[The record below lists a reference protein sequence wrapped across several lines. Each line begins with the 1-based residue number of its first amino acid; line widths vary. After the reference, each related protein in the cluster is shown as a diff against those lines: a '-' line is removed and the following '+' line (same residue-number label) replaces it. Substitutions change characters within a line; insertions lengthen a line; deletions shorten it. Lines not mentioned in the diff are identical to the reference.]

1 MPQGISLA
9 AFFWSPDMSEST
21 ETRTRLLEP
30 ASAEVDAEIQ
40 SHLGDGED
48 LLIRVYADLDLDGRF
63 TTQWVAVTDTRVVVI
78 PGWSA
83 SEPQVD
89 GNGVSNVL
97 IEDLIAVRTEG
108 LVGGG
113 RLELERGGRDGG
125 QTLVVQYTSSQAVKF
140 SEVARGLKQLR
151 KEETF
156 QINPRLDRLRCE
168 QCGRLLPEKNGIC
181 PACIRKWHTLGRII
195 SYIIPHKG
203 RAILLALASVAT
215 TLAELMPP
223 LITERLVDDVLLPQE
238 VPPPNMDDR
247 LALLG
252 WLVIALVGVRVA
264 SWLAEFVHGWTVT
277 WLAARVTADIRAH
290 LYRRLEMLSLQF
302 YDKRQTGALISRV
315 TRDAGML
322 EEFLIEGVPY
332 LLING
337 LMIFG
342 IIAFMMSMSWKVT
355 LLMLIPVPLMITWS
369 GVFWRRMRR
378 IFHKYGRGWS
388 GLGSRLNEALNGIRV
403 VKAFAQEER
412 ELGAFERKNLALS
425 DISRKTARNFW
436 SLFATM
442 SLFSGFAMIIVWFAG
457 GLEVLDGTLKIGTL
471 LAMYSYMWMVYG
483 PLEWLTEVNIW
494 MTRAFAG
501 AERIFEVIDADPE
514 PYADPHAVAM
524 PRIDGRV
531 TFTDVTFGYDKS
543 KPVLHDVNLDVEPGE
558 MIGLVGKS
566 GVGKTT
572 TVNLISRFYDVDQG
586 QILVDGVSIG
596 DIKLQDLR
604 RQIGIVQQ
612 APVLFSGSIADNIG
626 YGKPEATFEEI
637 VGAAKAANAH
647 QFICAKG
654 DGYDTRVSER
664 GDNLSGG
671 EKQRIAIARAVLHDP
686 AILILDEATSSVDV
700 ETEKQIQES
709 IFRLIEGRTT
719 FAIAHRISTLKRA
732 NRLAVLEAGRIV
744 EIGSH
749 DELMAARGRFYDLV
763 ELQQAVSEIIAVK
776 D

>member
-1 MPQGISLA
+1 
-9 AFFWSPDMSEST
+9 MSELAES
-21 ETRTRLLEP
+21 RPRLLEP
-30 ASAEVDAEIQ
+30 VSAEVDEQIQ
-40 SHLGDGED
+40 GHLGEGED
-48 LLIRVYADLDLDGRF
+48 LLIRVCADLDLEGQF
-63 TTQWVAVTDTRVVVI
+63 STTWVAVTDKRVVVV
-78 PGWSA
+78 PGWSNG
-83 SEPQVD
+83 SERGD
-89 GNGVSNVL
+89 RNGVSSLL
-97 IEDLIAVRTEG
+97 IDDLTAVRAEG

-113 RLELERGGRDGG
+113 RLELERGGTQGQ

-140 SEVARGLKQLR
+140 SEVARGLEQLR
-151 KEETF
+151 KSETF
-156 QINPRLDRLRCE
+156 QINSRLDRLRCE

-195 SYIIPHKG
+195 SYMIPHKG
-203 RAILLALASVAT
+203 RAILLALASVIT
-215 TLAELMPP
+215 TVAELMPP
-223 LITERLVDDVLLPQE
+223 LITERLVDDVL
-238 VPPPNMDDR
+238 VPEGAAAMAGMEDR
-247 LALLG
+247 LVMLG
-252 WLVIALVGVRVA
+252 WLVLALVGVRVV
-264 SWLAEFVHGWTVT
+264 SWSAEFVHGWTVT

-322 EEFLIEGVPY
+322 EEFLIDGVPY
-332 LLING
+332 LVING

-369 GVFWRRMRR
+369 GLFWRRMRR

-412 ELGAFERKNLALS
+412 ELNAFERVNVTLS

-436 SLFATM
+436 TLWATM
-442 SLFSGFAMIIVWFAG
+442 GLFSGFAMIIVWFAG

-483 PLEWLTEVNIW
+483 PLEWLSEVNVW

-501 AERIFEVIDADPE
+501 AERIFEIIDTDPE
-514 PYADPHAVAM
+514 PYANPHAVAM
-524 PRIDGRV
+524 PKIAGRV
-531 TFTDVTFGYDKS
+531 TFRDVTFGYDKS
-543 KPVLHDVNLDVEPGE
+543 KPVLHEVNLEVEAGE

-586 QILVDGVSIG
+586 QILIDGVDIG
-596 DIKLQDLR
+596 DLQLQDLR

-612 APVLFSGSIADNIG
+612 SPVLFSGSIADNIS
-626 YGKPEATFEEI
+626 YGKPDASFEE
-637 VGAAKAANAH
+637 VVAAAKAANAH

-654 DGYDTRVSER
+654 DGYDTNVSER

-719 FAIAHRISTLKRA
+719 FAIAHRISTLQKA

-749 DELMAARGRFYDLV
+749 DELMAARGRFFDLV

-776 D
+776 E